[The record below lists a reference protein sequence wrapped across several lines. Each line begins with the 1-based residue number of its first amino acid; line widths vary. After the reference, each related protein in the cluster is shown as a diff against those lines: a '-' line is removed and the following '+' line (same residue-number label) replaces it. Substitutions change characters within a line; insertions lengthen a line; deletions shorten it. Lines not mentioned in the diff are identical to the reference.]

1 MKKEYGGKET
11 YKSTS
16 AMKKHEKAESPRK
29 ERSEKMSEK
38 KPATR
43 KKK

>member
-16 AMKKHEKAESPRK
+16 AMKKHEAKESPRK
-29 ERSEKMSEK
+29 EKSEKMAEK

-43 KKK
+43 KKR